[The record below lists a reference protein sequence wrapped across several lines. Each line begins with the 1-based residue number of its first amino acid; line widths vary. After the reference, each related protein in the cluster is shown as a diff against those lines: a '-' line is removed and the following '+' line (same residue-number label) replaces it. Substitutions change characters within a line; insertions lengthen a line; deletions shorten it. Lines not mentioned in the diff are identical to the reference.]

1 MEMHLLN
8 LEDILNDWKKDCI
21 IDESHLD
28 KSSIDI
34 AKLHAKY
41 LQLLSIS
48 KLQLKKTELKQKILL
63 KDKWLY
69 YNDKMTQEQIE
80 EKGWEYDPFNG
91 MKVMK
96 CDMNHYYDS
105 DIDIQKSEERVT
117 YYKTLVETLQEIVT
131 NINWKHQTIGNIIK
145 WKQFEAGG
153 F

>member
-1 MEMHLLN
+1 MLN
-8 LEDILNDWKKDCI
+8 LEDILNDWKKDCV

-80 EKGWEYDPFNG
+80 ERGWEYDPFNG

-96 CDMNHYYDS
+96 GDMNYYYDS

>member
-1 MEMHLLN
+1 MN
-8 LEDILNDWKKDCI
+8 LEVILNDWKKDCV

-96 CDMNHYYDS
+96 GDMNHYYDS

-117 YYKTLVETLQEIVT
+117 YYKTLVETLQEIVS

>member
-1 MEMHLLN
+1 MN
-8 LEDILNDWKKDCI
+8 LEDILNDWKKDCV

-69 YNDKMTQEQIE
+69 YNDKMTQDQIE

-96 CDMNHYYDS
+96 GDMNHYYDS